1 MVNWCGGVHGSSSP
15 QFFSSTGYL
24 NFLLLHSDD
33 GVVVTR
39 HSSPYLLLAGD
50 LVTEAPLPLLP
61 TIDNSWALLS
71 RSLLLSHSPI
81 LLSSVVVSSPVA
93 FSSSPVFSTNLFSS
107 SPNVSLPILH
117 LLNSPLLFRS
127 FSSPYLLILIA
138 SVICLVS
145 AEVKNFTGLIWN
157 DGSPAPP

>member
-1 MVNWCGGVHGSSSP
+1 MMNWCGGVHGSSSP
-15 QFFSSTGYL
+15 QFSSSIGYL
-24 NFLLLHSDD
+24 NFLLLDSED

-39 HSSPYLLLAGD
+39 PSSPYLLLAGD
-50 LVTEAPLPLLP
+50 LVTEAPLPLFP
-61 TIDNSWALLS
+61 TMDNSCALLS
-71 RSLLLSHSPI
+71 RSLLLSHSPM

-93 FSSSPVFSTNLFSS
+93 FSSSLLSTCLFSS
-107 SPNVSLPILH
+107 SPSVSLPILH

-138 SVICLVS
+138 SVICLVR
-145 AEVKNFTGLIWN
+145 AELKNFTGLIWN

>member
-15 QFFSSTGYL
+15 QFSSSTGYL

-81 LLSSVVVSSPVA
+81 LLSSVSVSSPI
-93 FSSSPVFSTNLFSS
+93 FLKSSSILSSLSTMKA
-107 SPNVSLPILH
+107 
-117 LLNSPLLFRS
+117 S
-127 FSSPYLLILIA
+127 F
-138 SVICLVS
+138 
-145 AEVKNFTGLIWN
+145 
-157 DGSPAPP
+157 